1 MVAIIS
7 WMAGM
12 LYLPRLFV
20 YHSGTPV
27 GSAQSETFKIIE
39 QRLLTLITTPAMV
52 IAWVLGLWLAWKSGY
67 WAAPWLHAKVALV
80 LALSGLHG
88 YLTAAT
94 RAFRED
100 RNTKSAR
107 HSAHRQRNSGRAD
120 GRDRYPRGC
129 EAVLVVPVRDAT
141 PAKFPDV
148 PLPQSA
154 GNPHEPVCFLLP
166 SPRQVW
172 HDAIGWQCKG

>member
-1 MVAIIS
+1 MAETKLTRSPAWRAGDRCHRDGRGGGLLILRLGADAYPWIKAIHVIAIIS

-20 YHSGTPV
+20 YHSEVPV
-27 GSAQSETFKIIE
+27 GSAQSETFKVME

-67 WAAPWLHAKVALV
+67 WAAPWLHAKLALV

-88 YLTAAT
+88 YLSAAT

-100 RNTKSAR
+100 RNTKPAR
-107 HSAHRQRNSGRAD
+107 HWRIINEI
-120 GRDRYPRGC
+120 P
-129 EAVLVVPVRDAT
+129 AVLMVGIVILVIVKP
-141 PAKFPDV
+141 F
-148 PLPQSA
+148 
-154 GNPHEPVCFLLP
+154 
-166 SPRQVW
+166 
-172 HDAIGWQCKG
+172 

>member
-1 MVAIIS
+1 MAETKLTRSPAWRASVAVIVTGAAAVVLILAFGADAYLWVKAIHVIAIIS

-20 YHSGTPV
+20 YHSESPV
-27 GSAQSETFKIIE
+27 GSAQSETFKIME

-88 YLTAAT
+88 YLSAAT

-100 RNTKSAR
+100 RNTKPAR
-107 HSAHRQRNSGRAD
+107 HWRIVNEI
-120 GRDRYPRGC
+120 P
-129 EAVLVVPVRDAT
+129 AVLMVAIVILVVVKP
-141 PAKFPDV
+141 F
-148 PLPQSA
+148 
-154 GNPHEPVCFLLP
+154 
-166 SPRQVW
+166 
-172 HDAIGWQCKG
+172 

>member
-1 MVAIIS
+1 MAETKLTRSPAWRASVAVIVTGAAAVVLILAFGADAYLWVKAIHVIAIIS

-20 YHSGTPV
+20 YHSETPV
-27 GSAQSETFKIIE
+27 GSAQSETFKIME
-39 QRLLTLITTPAMV
+39 QRLLSLITTPAMV

-88 YLTAAT
+88 YLSAAT

-100 RNTKSAR
+100 RNTKPAR
-107 HSAHRQRNSGRAD
+107 HWRIVNEI
-120 GRDRYPRGC
+120 P
-129 EAVLVVPVRDAT
+129 AVLMVAIVILVVVKP
-141 PAKFPDV
+141 F
-148 PLPQSA
+148 
-154 GNPHEPVCFLLP
+154 
-166 SPRQVW
+166 
-172 HDAIGWQCKG
+172 

>member
-1 MVAIIS
+1 MAETKLTRSPAWRASVAVIVTGAAAVVLILAFGADAYLWVKAIHVIAIIS

-20 YHSGTPV
+20 YHSETPV
-27 GSAQSETFKIIE
+27 GSAQSETFKIME

-88 YLTAAT
+88 YLSAAT

-100 RNTKSAR
+100 RNTKPAR
-107 HSAHRQRNSGRAD
+107 HWRIVNEI
-120 GRDRYPRGC
+120 P
-129 EAVLVVPVRDAT
+129 AVLMVAIVILVVVKP
-141 PAKFPDV
+141 F
-148 PLPQSA
+148 
-154 GNPHEPVCFLLP
+154 
-166 SPRQVW
+166 
-172 HDAIGWQCKG
+172 

>member
-1 MVAIIS
+1 MAETKLTRSPAWRASVAVIVTGAAAIMLILVFGADAYLWVKAIHVIAIIS

-27 GSAQSETFKIIE
+27 GSAQSETFKIME

-88 YLTAAT
+88 YLSAAT

-100 RNTKSAR
+100 RNTKPAR
-107 HSAHRQRNSGRAD
+107 HWRIVNEI
-120 GRDRYPRGC
+120 P
-129 EAVLVVPVRDAT
+129 AVLMVAIVILVVVKP
-141 PAKFPDV
+141 F
-148 PLPQSA
+148 
-154 GNPHEPVCFLLP
+154 
-166 SPRQVW
+166 
-172 HDAIGWQCKG
+172 

>member
-1 MVAIIS
+1 MAETKLTRSPAWRASVAVIVTGAAAVVLILAFGAHAYLWVKAIHVIAIIS

-27 GSAQSETFKIIE
+27 GSAQSETFKIME

-67 WAAPWLHAKVALV
+67 WAVPWLHAKVALV

-88 YLTAAT
+88 YLSAAT

-107 HSAHRQRNSGRAD
+107 HWRIVNEI
-120 GRDRYPRGC
+120 P
-129 EAVLVVPVRDAT
+129 AVLMVAIVILVVVKP
-141 PAKFPDV
+141 F
-148 PLPQSA
+148 
-154 GNPHEPVCFLLP
+154 
-166 SPRQVW
+166 
-172 HDAIGWQCKG
+172 